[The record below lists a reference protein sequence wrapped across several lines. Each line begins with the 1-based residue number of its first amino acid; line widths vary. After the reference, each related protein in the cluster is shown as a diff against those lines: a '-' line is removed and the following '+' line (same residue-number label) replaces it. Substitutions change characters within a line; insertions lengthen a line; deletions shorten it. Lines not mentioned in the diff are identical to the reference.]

1 MKILV
6 SACLLGENCKYNGGN
21 NFNNELAKVIS
32 DLQKT
37 GTAFADSEDF
47 EGNLQIIPVCPE
59 VLGGLPIPRVPSEIV
74 NGVVMNREGK
84 NVDGEFRLGAER
96 ALEKACAGAGD
107 LNDGQIAFA
116 VLKAN
121 SPSCGFGQ
129 IYDGTFSGT
138 KISGNGVFADLLV
151 KHEIRIFTEN
161 QIEEIKMAIR
171 R

>member
-1 MKILV
+1 MQPVK
-6 SACLLGENCKYNGGN
+6 
-21 NFNNELAKVIS
+21 
-32 DLQKT
+32 KT

-59 VLGGLPIPRVPSEIV
+59 VLVGLPIPRVPSEIV
-74 NGVVMNREGK
+74 HGVVMNREGK

-96 ALEKACAGAGD
+96 ALAKAGD
-107 LNDGQIAFA
+107 LSGGSVAFA

-151 KHEIRIFTEN
+151 KHGIRIFTEN
-161 QIEEIKMAIR
+161 QIKEIKQAILEGGKNDC
-171 R
+171 